1 MQRRIILA
9 ATALA
14 AALIVPNLASA
25 TDKQAGPGDRAVP
38 EAWQNRDQGGN
49 TSTQNRM
56 AVGGGPNSST
66 AGQIGGA
73 PSTVGQ
79 IGGSTP
85 TGQGVGSTPT
95 GTGTGQAGGPEP
107 TESAIACGP
116 IKKGKAPKDD
126 AAHEKKTPTLPKS
139 DAGDPA
145 DDDEATLEAELREQ
159 QELMDR
165 LTDLLNQ
172 MQQRHNDVTRSVTAP

>member
-14 AALIVPNLASA
+14 AALIVPTLASA

-56 AVGGGPNSST
+56 AVGGGPGSNAATS
-66 AGQIGGA
+66 
-73 PSTVGQ
+73 GQ
-79 IGGSTP
+79 IGGSMP
-85 TGQGVGSTPT
+85 TGQAVGSTPT

-116 IKKGKAPKDD
+116 IKKSKAPKDD
-126 AAHEKKTPTLPKS
+126 AAHEKKAPTLPKS

-145 DDDEATLEAELREQ
+145 DDDEASLEVELREQ

-172 MQQRHNDVTRSVTAP
+172 MQQRRNDVTRSVTAP